1 MASELETEL
10 AEDVNGSDLD
20 GDAERGYEE
29 PPDGLVMSSIMGS
42 GRFMG
47 EDGVVDDG
55 RSENDALIWRR
66 AALANRI

>member
-1 MASELETEL
+1 METEME
-10 AEDVNGSDLD
+10 EDVNGSDLD

-47 EDGVVDDG
+47 KDGVLDDG
-55 RSENDALIWRR
+55 RTENDALIWRR
-66 AALANRI
+66 AALASRI